1 MAPKQMTQAAI
12 AKLVADEVAKALRND
27 HPPARECTFLGF
39 MKCGPTQFH
48 GKEGAVELCNLFE
61 KTECTFA
68 ISKCAERDKVIFAT
82 ATLQGRALSWWNS
95 QVATLGQATAHGK
108 SWADLKKLMLDEFC
122 PDEEISHMEDELR
135 NLEVKNHD
143 IAAYTHRFNE
153 LAMLCPEIV
162 STEKKKIKQYI
173 SGLPSSVKGET
184 MSSKPANLNEAS
196 NRFNNDLLFKPR
208 WGYDPGKLRA
218 TPVILTK
225 SFSALPFCFA

>member
-1 MAPKQMTQAAI
+1 MVPKQITQAAI

-27 HPPARECTFLGF
+27 RANRNAGGAWGQNQNNQNLDPPAL
-39 MKCGPTQFH
+39 
-48 GKEGAVELCNLFE
+48 ELCRWFE

-95 QVATLGQATAHGK
+95 QVATL
-108 SWADLKKLMLDEFC
+108 
-122 PDEEISHMEDELR
+122 DEEISRMEDELR

-153 LAMLCPEIV
+153 LSMICPEIV

-173 SGLPSSVKGET
+173 SGLPSSIKGET
-184 MSSKPANLNEAS
+184 MSSKPANLNEA
-196 NRFNNDLLFKPR
+196 
-208 WGYDPGKLRA
+208 
-218 TPVILTK
+218 V
-225 SFSALPFCFA
+225 